1 MFNRRRFLKLSGAM
15 TAVTTT
21 ARAIPAWAGARWPIP
36 PHPKKVPTRDAHF
49 GLVRNDDYAWLK
61 PKNWEDVRK
70 NPAALASDIRAC
82 LDAENTYV
90 DAMLAPSKPVQDE
103 LFAAMTRIATDDAPP
118 PPITR
123 GAWTYRSYIPS
134 GANYPV
140 FERKPVSGGPAQI
153 LLDVNARAKG
163 HKYYALTYQPPLV
176 SPDGKYFA
184 WAEDEVGSEYFR
196 IQIRN
201 LETGDIIDTGI
212 GKCFG
217 SFTFSPDSQYLFW
230 VYRDPL
236 SRPTKVFRRS
246 LKNGT
251 DTLVYEEKDP
261 AFFMVV
267 SLSASQNYVLIY
279 CLNVDSSETRI
290 ISGDAPTAPP
300 QLVEPR
306 KPGVQYSVEDW
317 NGKFVILT
325 NADGAFDYKL
335 MLADR
340 SNVSRSGWHEWVS
353 HKPGRFIKEIRPFKN
368 YLVRLEWRDANPH
381 LVISSAENAEA
392 GIPFDEAAYSVQLQP
407 DQDYNKDSLALV
419 YETPRKPAVW
429 FAYDMK
435 TGSRK
440 PLNTSAMGFDPNK
453 YSVERLFARAKDG
466 EIIPITVLMHKNT
479 KRDGSAPLF
488 QYGYGSYGASVEAVF
503 SAPAISL
510 VDRGWIHVL
519 AHVRGGAEKGT
530 RWWRSVLKTGKK
542 KTFTDFIACAEHL
555 IAKNY
560 TRKGRIIAHSYSAGG
575 LMIGAALNMRP
586 DLWGG
591 AIAQVPFVDLLNTM
605 EDTSHPLWYTALP
618 IWGDPRK
625 AKELAYMASYSPYD
639 NISHQAYPP
648 VLATGSISDDR
659 VAFWEPVKFIAK
671 LRDYSTNRAPKMV
684 KIDMS
689 AGHMGQGGKLEK
701 LRQMAMFYGFAIWA
715 DDKKWTGLK

>member
-15 TAVTTT
+15 TAAATA

-36 PHPKKVPTRDAHF
+36 PHPKKMLTRDAHF

-279 CLNVDSSETRI
+279 C
-290 ISGDAPTAPP
+290 
-300 QLVEPR
+300 
-306 KPGVQYSVEDW
+306 
-317 NGKFVILT
+317 
-325 NADGAFDYKL
+325 
-335 MLADR
+335 
-340 SNVSRSGWHEWVS
+340 
-353 HKPGRFIKEIRPFKN
+353 
-368 YLVRLEWRDANPH
+368 
-381 LVISSAENAEA
+381 
-392 GIPFDEAAYSVQLQP
+392 
-407 DQDYNKDSLALV
+407 
-419 YETPRKPAVW
+419 
-429 FAYDMK
+429 
-435 TGSRK
+435 
-440 PLNTSAMGFDPNK
+440 
-453 YSVERLFARAKDG
+453 
-466 EIIPITVLMHKNT
+466 
-479 KRDGSAPLF
+479 
-488 QYGYGSYGASVEAVF
+488 
-503 SAPAISL
+503 
-510 VDRGWIHVL
+510 
-519 AHVRGGAEKGT
+519 
-530 RWWRSVLKTGKK
+530 
-542 KTFTDFIACAEHL
+542 
-555 IAKNY
+555 
-560 TRKGRIIAHSYSAGG
+560 
-575 LMIGAALNMRP
+575 
-586 DLWGG
+586 
-591 AIAQVPFVDLLNTM
+591 
-605 EDTSHPLWYTALP
+605 
-618 IWGDPRK
+618 
-625 AKELAYMASYSPYD
+625 
-639 NISHQAYPP
+639 
-648 VLATGSISDDR
+648 
-659 VAFWEPVKFIAK
+659 
-671 LRDYSTNRAPKMV
+671 
-684 KIDMS
+684 
-689 AGHMGQGGKLEK
+689 
-701 LRQMAMFYGFAIWA
+701 
-715 DDKKWTGLK
+715 